1 MELSE
6 FIDAYQ
12 DSGHTLL
19 EVQLKDNLDKYLCL
33 FAGLVD
39 PPAEVP
45 ITEPS
50 KAYDLLKDSKGM
62 KYGSYTTKSTTDPK
76 ESVYYVGTGCK
87 PEGPDIP
94 LIKFDKT
101 DWTSLLGRFKEGAQ
115 LTPGDVPADSPQ
127 EVLSAK
133 QLKKQVEEETQAVT
147 DAAAQRTEEALAS
160 VGFANNNDAMRNMF
174 RQVCGGG
181 RSGALQ
187 KAAREKSDEALRVTQ
202 LPGDELKDAQSTL
215 TPEEGAQKAQE
226 QAASCAEDVAHLEKT
241 VQKLVDIKRKLNND
255 GKGLTESDRKFL
267 TDCFRLRGQR
277 GSAKKGIYMVPD
289 DATGEFCGGPLAAAA
304 IEYQDGGER
313 YGVQI
318 NNQDGPLYAMMVQ
331 IHDDSLKEKN
341 PLYGENGL
349 DSKGKPKPAVFWGGT
364 NAAKGNAYRAMMG
377 VMNEYGP
384 KLSKAWMG
392 CNYQQPCPEL
402 QAQLKDMM
410 AQENFN
416 LNLLVW
422 GAEERSGGTVPQS
435 QFANIDEIGTD
446 LILDQMEEELGGEID
461 GAKALAWFTANMLN
475 MWDPL
480 VSDPQFKNCDFEVV
494 GRGPTGQQPNGGKV
508 TQDIEVNCS
517 GKEKTHLEAFADQGG
532 KFNVGSGEGSYGSD
546 EDKNREHYEADERP
560 GTVGVNVKVS
570 QGGDSIQMGKIG
582 AAVVDSVETDDK
594 GNIIGGFT
602 PDTKSAR
609 NRSLNYI
616 ETVAKNLGVPFTS
629 EDAQAA
635 EDYKLGEVK
644 FSHDTMAALDGL
656 DPGTIGQVVDEEM
669 KKLGYKDANALGE
682 LNKHIGE
689 YENAPEGSIE
699 KEKARKRLETTLTQA
714 YRNKHKDSPGF
725 RTNLAIEM
733 MQAGSASQNQLLV
746 ITDPGGDTYIGTEA
760 DAVNRQIIEEV
771 LGYGNPEGPAE
782 IAVTGTSTKL
792 STGQE
797 LTRRVKDNS
806 KVQEVRYPSKKTKK
820 NMKNMSGGRTARGV
834 NPQVKE
840 SAMKAEDFVRQLQ
853 ELIKRI
859 DKVKT
864 V

>member
-6 FIDAYQ
+6 FIDAY
-12 DSGHTLL
+12 L
-19 EVQLKDNLDKYLCL
+19 DNGNTVIEGAPGVKNPKNLNAFMGMFK
-33 FAGLVD
+33 GLQKFPAD
-39 PPAEVP
+39 PLPNNTGKTNAEFLGN
-45 ITEPS
+45 
-50 KAYDLLKDSKGM
+50 DG
-62 KYGSYTTKSTTDPK
+62 TKSTIVKT
-76 ESVYYVGTGCK
+76 SGNTAYRGTGAGAPNFSFK
-87 PEGPDIP
+87 DGKQTVSFTPEEWEQ
-94 LIKFDKT
+94 LRAMFDNK
-101 DWTSLLGRFKEGAQ
+101 
-115 LTPGDVPADSPQ
+115 DVEANNLEQDD
-127 EVLSAK
+127 EKLSAL
-133 QLKKQVEEETQAVT
+133 QLKKKIQTENNAIA
-147 DAAAQRTEEALAS
+147 DSAALRTVEALGS
-160 VGFANNNDAMRNMF
+160 VGFSDNGAMKNMF
-174 RQVCGGG
+174 RQLCGGG
-181 RSGALQ
+181 MAGALQ
-187 KAAREKSDEALRVTQ
+187 RAARAKSDEALQVTYAA
-202 LPGDELKDAQSTL
+202 DDKLKGVQTTL
-215 TPEEGAQKAQE
+215 TDEEGTEKARE
-226 QAASCAEDVAHLEKT
+226 QAASCGADIEHLEKT
-241 VQKLVDIKRKLNND
+241 VHKLVGIQRKLNND
-255 GKGLTESDRKFL
+255 EKVPPSDRKFL

-304 IEYQDGGER
+304 IEYQEGGER

-318 NNQDGPLYAMMVQ
+318 NNQNGPLYAMMVQ
-331 IHDDSLKEKN
+331 IHDDSMVSGT
-341 PLYGENGL
+341 PLYGMNGL
-349 DSKGKPKPAVFWGGT
+349 DKKGNPKPAVFWGGT

-384 KLSKAWMG
+384 KLSKAWME
-392 CNYQQPCPEL
+392 CNYQQPCSGL
-402 QAQLKDMM
+402 QAQLKDMV

-480 VSDPQFKNCDFEVV
+480 VSNPQFKDCDFEVV

-517 GKEKTHLEAFADQGG
+517 GKEKSHLEAFADQGG
-532 KFNVGSGEGSYGSD
+532 KFNVNTGEGSYGTD

-582 AAVVDSVETDDK
+582 AAVVDSVETDEK

-602 PDTKSAR
+602 PSTKSAR
-609 NRSLNYI
+609 NRALNYI
-616 ETVAKNLGVPFTS
+616 ETVAKNLGVPFTPG
-629 EDAQAA
+629 EAQAA
-635 EDYKLGEVK
+635 EDYKLGEIK

-656 DPGTIGQVVDEEM
+656 NPGTIGQVAKSQM
-669 KKLGYKDANALGE
+669 AQMGYDDATAFGE
-682 LNKHIGE
+682 LQKHIGE
-689 YENAPEGSIE
+689 YENAPEGSAE
-699 KEKARKRLETTLTQA
+699 KEKARKRVETTLTQA
-714 YRNKHKDSPGF
+714 YRKKHKDSPGF

-760 DAVNRQIIEEV
+760 DAINRQVIEDV
-771 LGYGNPEGPAE
+771 LGLGNPEGKAE
-782 IAVTGTSTKL
+782 ITVTGTSTKL

-797 LTRRVKDNS
+797 LTRRVKENS
-806 KVQEVRYPSKKTKK
+806 KVQEVRYPSKKTKE
-820 NMKNMSGGRTARGV
+820 NMKNMSGGKTARGV
-834 NPQVKE
+834 NPEVKE

-859 DKVKT
+859 DKVQT
-864 V
+864 VKN

>member
-6 FIDAYQ
+6 FIDAYLDNGNTVIEGAPGAKRPKKLNAFMGMFKGLQ
-12 DSGHTLL
+12 KFPADPLPNNTGKTNAEFLGNDGTRSAIVKSSGNT
-19 EVQLKDNLDKYLCL
+19 
-33 FAGLVD
+33 
-39 PPAEVP
+39 
-45 ITEPS
+45 
-50 KAYDLLKDSKGM
+50 AYR
-62 KYGSYTTKSTTDPK
+62 
-76 ESVYYVGTGCK
+76 GTGAGAPNFSFK
-87 PEGPDIP
+87 DGKQTVSFTPEEWEQ
-94 LIKFDKT
+94 LRAMFDNK
-101 DWTSLLGRFKEGAQ
+101 
-115 LTPGDVPADSPQ
+115 DVEANNLEQDD
-127 EVLSAK
+127 EKLSAL
-133 QLKKQVEEETQAVT
+133 QLKKKIQTENNAIA
-147 DAAAQRTEEALAS
+147 DSAALRTVEALGS
-160 VGFANNNDAMRNMF
+160 VGFSDNGAMKNMF
-174 RQVCGGG
+174 RQLCGGG
-181 RSGALQ
+181 MAGALQ
-187 KAAREKSDEALRVTQ
+187 RAARAKSDEALQVTYAA
-202 LPGDELKDAQSTL
+202 DDKLKGVQTTL
-215 TPEEGAQKAQE
+215 TDEEGTEKARE
-226 QAASCAEDVAHLEKT
+226 QAASCGADIEHLEKT
-241 VQKLVDIKRKLNND
+241 VHKLVGIQRKLNND
-255 GKGLTESDRKFL
+255 EKVPPSDRKFL

-304 IEYQDGGER
+304 IEYQEGGER

-318 NNQDGPLYAMMVQ
+318 NNQNGPLYAMMVQ
-331 IHDDSLKEKN
+331 IHDDSMVSGT
-341 PLYGENGL
+341 PLYGMNGL
-349 DSKGKPKPAVFWGGT
+349 DKKGNPKPAVFWGGT

-384 KLSKAWMG
+384 KLSKAWME
-392 CNYQQPCPEL
+392 CNYQQPCSGL
-402 QAQLKDMM
+402 QAQLKDMV

-480 VSDPQFKNCDFEVV
+480 VSNPQFKDCDFEVV

-517 GKEKTHLEAFADQGG
+517 GKEKSHLEAFADQGG
-532 KFNVGSGEGSYGSD
+532 KFNVNTGEGSYGTD

-582 AAVVDSVETDDK
+582 AAVVDSVETDEK

-602 PDTKSAR
+602 PSTKSAR
-609 NRSLNYI
+609 NRALNYI
-616 ETVAKNLGVPFTS
+616 ETVAKNLGVPFTPG
-629 EDAQAA
+629 EAQAA
-635 EDYKLGEVK
+635 EDYKLGEIK

-656 DPGTIGQVVDEEM
+656 NPGTIGQVAKSQM
-669 KKLGYKDANALGE
+669 AQMGYDDATAFGE
-682 LNKHIGE
+682 LQKHIGE
-689 YENAPEGSIE
+689 YENAPEGSAE
-699 KEKARKRLETTLTQA
+699 KEKARKRVETTLTQA
-714 YRNKHKDSPGF
+714 YRKKHKDSPGF

-760 DAVNRQIIEEV
+760 DAINRQVIEDV
-771 LGYGNPEGPAE
+771 LGLGNPEGKAE
-782 IAVTGTSTKL
+782 ITVTGTSTKL

-797 LTRRVKDNS
+797 LTRRVKENS
-806 KVQEVRYPSKKTKK
+806 KVQEVRYPSKKTKE
-820 NMKNMSGGRTARGV
+820 NMKNMSGGKTARGV
-834 NPQVKE
+834 NPEVKE

-859 DKVKT
+859 DKVQT
-864 V
+864 VKN

>member
-6 FIDAYQ
+6 FIDAYLDNGNTIIEGAPGVKNPKNLNAFMGMFKGLQ
-12 DSGHTLL
+12 KFPADPVPNNTGKTNAEFLGNDGTRSAIVKTSGNT
-19 EVQLKDNLDKYLCL
+19 
-33 FAGLVD
+33 
-39 PPAEVP
+39 
-45 ITEPS
+45 
-50 KAYDLLKDSKGM
+50 AYR
-62 KYGSYTTKSTTDPK
+62 
-76 ESVYYVGTGCK
+76 GTGAGAPNFSFK
-87 PEGPDIP
+87 DGKQTANFTPEEWEQ
-94 LIKFDKT
+94 LRAMFDNK
-101 DWTSLLGRFKEGAQ
+101 
-115 LTPGDVPADSPQ
+115 DVEANNLEQDD
-127 EVLSAK
+127 EKLSAL
-133 QLKKQVEEETQAVT
+133 QLKKKIQTENNAIA
-147 DAAAQRTEEALAS
+147 DSAALRTVEALGS
-160 VGFANNNDAMRNMF
+160 VGFSDNGAMKNMF
-174 RQVCGGG
+174 RQLCGGG
-181 RSGALQ
+181 MAGALQ
-187 KAAREKSDEALRVTQ
+187 RAARAKSDEALQVTYAA
-202 LPGDELKDAQSTL
+202 DDKLKGVQTTL
-215 TPEEGAQKAQE
+215 TDEEGTEKARE
-226 QAASCAEDVAHLEKT
+226 QAASCGADIEHLEKT
-241 VQKLVDIKRKLNND
+241 VHKLVGIQRKLNND
-255 GKGLTESDRKFL
+255 EKVPPSDRKFL

-304 IEYQDGGER
+304 IEYQEGGER

-318 NNQDGPLYAMMVQ
+318 NNQKGPLYAMMVQ
-331 IHDDSLKEKN
+331 IHDDSMVSGT
-341 PLYGENGL
+341 PLYGMNGL
-349 DSKGKPKPAVFWGGT
+349 DKKGNPKPAVFWGGT

-384 KLSKAWMG
+384 KLSKAWME
-392 CNYQQPCPEL
+392 CNYQQPCSGL
-402 QAQLKDMM
+402 QAQLKDMV

-480 VSDPQFKNCDFEVV
+480 VSNPQFKDCDFEVV

-517 GKEKTHLEAFADQGG
+517 GKEKSHLEAFADQGG
-532 KFNVGSGEGSYGSD
+532 KFNVNTGEGSYGTD

-582 AAVVDSVETDDK
+582 AAVVDSVETDEK

-602 PDTKSAR
+602 PSTKSAR
-609 NRSLNYI
+609 NRALNYI
-616 ETVAKNLGVPFTS
+616 ETVAKNLGVPFTPG
-629 EDAQAA
+629 EAQAA
-635 EDYKLGEVK
+635 EDYKLGEIK

-656 DPGTIGQVVDEEM
+656 NPGTIGQVVKSQMAQMGYDDATAFG
-669 KKLGYKDANALGE
+669 KLQ
-682 LNKHIGE
+682 KHIGE
-689 YENAPEGSIE
+689 YENAPEGSAE
-699 KEKARKRLETTLTQA
+699 KEKARKRVETTLTQA
-714 YRNKHKDSPGF
+714 YRKKHKDSPGF

-760 DAVNRQIIEEV
+760 DAINRQVIEDV
-771 LGYGNPEGPAE
+771 LGLGNPEGKAE
-782 IAVTGTSTKL
+782 ITVTGTSTKL

-797 LTRRVKDNS
+797 LTRRVKENS
-806 KVQEVRYPSKKTKK
+806 KVQEVRYPSRKTKE
-820 NMKNMSGGRTARGV
+820 NMKNMSGGKTARGV
-834 NPQVKE
+834 NPEVKE

-859 DKVKT
+859 DKVQT
-864 V
+864 VKN

>member
-6 FIDAYQ
+6 FIDAYLDTGKSVLEEAKNLNGFMGMFKGLQ
-12 DSGHTLL
+12 KFPDVVQNGTEEPPAKFLKTSGDDGTQATYYDNGNIAYRGTGGKAPRFNFDQTPP
-19 EVQLKDNLDKYLCL
+19 EAPSFTPEEWEQLKVMFANKDEEGNNLEQDDEK
-33 FAGLVD
+33 
-39 PPAEVP
+39 
-45 ITEPS
+45 
-50 KAYDLLKDSKGM
+50 
-62 KYGSYTTKSTTDPK
+62 
-76 ESVYYVGTGCK
+76 
-87 PEGPDIP
+87 
-94 LIKFDKT
+94 
-101 DWTSLLGRFKEGAQ
+101 
-115 LTPGDVPADSPQ
+115 
-127 EVLSAK
+127 LSAL
-133 QLKKQVEEETQAVT
+133 QLKKKIQKENNAVA
-147 DAAAQRTEEALAS
+147 DAAAQRTVEALGS
-160 VGFANNNDAMRNMF
+160 VGFSDNGAMKNMF
-174 RQVCGGG
+174 RQLCGGG
-181 RSGALQ
+181 TAGALQ
-187 KAAREKSDEALRVTQ
+187 RAARAKSDEALQVAYA
-202 LPGDELKDAQSTL
+202 GDKKLKGVESTL
-215 TPEEGAQKAQE
+215 TDEEGTEKARE
-226 QAASCAEDVAHLEKT
+226 QAASCAEDIAHLEKT

-318 NNQDGPLYAMMVQ
+318 NNQKGPLYAMMVQ
-331 IHDDSLKEKN
+331 IHDDSLKKNN

-384 KLSKAWMG
+384 KLSKAWME
-392 CNYQQPCPEL
+392 CNYQQPCDEL
-402 QAQLKDMM
+402 QAQLKKMV
-410 AQENFN
+410 AEENFN
-416 LNLLVW
+416 LNLLIW

-435 QFANIDEIGTD
+435 QFANIEEIGTD

-546 EDKNREHYEADERP
+546 EDKNREHYEAEKRP

-582 AAVVDSVETDDK
+582 AAVVDSVETDKK

-609 NRSLNYI
+609 NRALNYI
-616 ETVAKNLGVPFTS
+616 ETVAKNLGVPFTP
-629 EDAQAA
+629 EQAQAA
-635 EDYKLGEVK
+635 EDYKLAEVK

-656 DPGTIGQVVDEEM
+656 EAGTIGQVITGEM
-669 KKLGYKDANALGE
+669 AKMGYDDANAFGE

-859 DKVKT
+859 DKVQT

>member
-6 FIDAYQ
+6 FIDAY
-12 DSGHTLL
+12 L
-19 EVQLKDNLDKYLCL
+19 DNGNTVIEGAPGVKNPKNLNAFMGMFK
-33 FAGLVD
+33 GLQKFPAD
-39 PPAEVP
+39 PLPNNTGKTNAEFLGN
-45 ITEPS
+45 
-50 KAYDLLKDSKGM
+50 DG
-62 KYGSYTTKSTTDPK
+62 TKSTIVKT
-76 ESVYYVGTGCK
+76 SGNTAYRGTGAGAPNFSFK
-87 PEGPDIP
+87 DGKQTVSFTPEEWEQ
-94 LIKFDKT
+94 LRAMFDNK
-101 DWTSLLGRFKEGAQ
+101 
-115 LTPGDVPADSPQ
+115 DVEANNLEQDD
-127 EVLSAK
+127 EKLSAL
-133 QLKKQVEEETQAVT
+133 QLKKKIQTENNAIA
-147 DAAAQRTEEALAS
+147 DSAALRTVEALGS
-160 VGFANNNDAMRNMF
+160 VGFSDNGAMKNMF
-174 RQVCGGG
+174 RQLCGGG
-181 RSGALQ
+181 VAGALQ
-187 KAAREKSDEALRVTQ
+187 RAARAKSDEALQVTYAA
-202 LPGDELKDAQSTL
+202 DDKLKGVQTTL
-215 TPEEGAQKAQE
+215 TDEEGTEKARE
-226 QAASCAEDVAHLEKT
+226 QAASCGADIEHLEKT
-241 VQKLVDIKRKLNND
+241 VHKLVGIQRKLNND
-255 GKGLTESDRKFL
+255 EKVPPSDRKFL

-304 IEYQDGGER
+304 IEYQEGGER

-318 NNQDGPLYAMMVQ
+318 NNQKGPLYAMMVQ
-331 IHDDSLKEKN
+331 IHDDSMVSGT
-341 PLYGENGL
+341 PLYGMNGL
-349 DSKGKPKPAVFWGGT
+349 DKKGNPKPAVFWGGT

-384 KLSKAWMG
+384 KLSKAWME
-392 CNYQQPCPEL
+392 CNYQQPCSGL
-402 QAQLKDMM
+402 QAQLKDMV

-480 VSDPQFKNCDFEVV
+480 VSNPQFKDCDFEVV

-517 GKEKTHLEAFADQGG
+517 GKEKSHLEAFADQGG
-532 KFNVGSGEGSYGSD
+532 KFNVNTGEGSYGTD

-582 AAVVDSVETDDK
+582 AAVVDSVETDEK

-602 PDTKSAR
+602 PSTKSAR
-609 NRSLNYI
+609 NRALNYI
-616 ETVAKNLGVPFTS
+616 ETVAKNLGVPFTPG
-629 EDAQAA
+629 EAQAA
-635 EDYKLGEVK
+635 EDYKLGEIK

-656 DPGTIGQVVDEEM
+656 NPGTIGQVAKSQM
-669 KKLGYKDANALGE
+669 AQMGYDDATAFGE
-682 LNKHIGE
+682 LQKHIGE
-689 YENAPEGSIE
+689 YENAPEGSAE
-699 KEKARKRLETTLTQA
+699 KEKARKRVETTLTQA
-714 YRNKHKDSPGF
+714 YRKKHKDSPGF

-760 DAVNRQIIEEV
+760 DAINRQVIEDV
-771 LGYGNPEGPAE
+771 LGLGNPEGKAE
-782 IAVTGTSTKL
+782 ITVTGTSTKL

-797 LTRRVKDNS
+797 LTRRVKENS
-806 KVQEVRYPSKKTKK
+806 KVQEVRYPSKKTKE
-820 NMKNMSGGRTARGV
+820 NMKNMSGGKTARGV
-834 NPQVKE
+834 NPEVKE

-859 DKVKT
+859 DKVQT
-864 V
+864 VKN

>member
-6 FIDAYQ
+6 FIDAYLDNGNTIIEGAPGVKNPKNLNRFIGMFKGLQ
-12 DSGHTLL
+12 KFPADPVPNNTGKTNAEFLGNDGTRSAIVKTSGNT
-19 EVQLKDNLDKYLCL
+19 
-33 FAGLVD
+33 
-39 PPAEVP
+39 
-45 ITEPS
+45 
-50 KAYDLLKDSKGM
+50 AYR
-62 KYGSYTTKSTTDPK
+62 
-76 ESVYYVGTGCK
+76 GTGAGAPNFSFK
-87 PEGPDIP
+87 DGKQTANFTPEEWEQ
-94 LIKFDKT
+94 LRAMFDNK
-101 DWTSLLGRFKEGAQ
+101 
-115 LTPGDVPADSPQ
+115 DVEANNLEQDD
-127 EVLSAK
+127 EKLSAL
-133 QLKKQVEEETQAVT
+133 QLKKKIQTENNAIA
-147 DAAAQRTEEALAS
+147 DSAALRTVEALGS
-160 VGFANNNDAMRNMF
+160 VGFSDNGAMKNMF
-174 RQVCGGG
+174 RQLCGGG
-181 RSGALQ
+181 MAGALQ
-187 KAAREKSDEALRVTQ
+187 RAARAKSDEALQVTYAA
-202 LPGDELKDAQSTL
+202 DDKLKGVQTTL
-215 TPEEGAQKAQE
+215 TDEEGTEKARE
-226 QAASCAEDVAHLEKT
+226 QAASCGADIEHLEKT
-241 VQKLVDIKRKLNND
+241 VHKLVGIQRKLNND
-255 GKGLTESDRKFL
+255 EKVPPSDRKFL

-304 IEYQDGGER
+304 IEYQEGGER

-318 NNQDGPLYAMMVQ
+318 NNQKGPLYAMMVQ
-331 IHDDSLKEKN
+331 IHDDSMVSGT
-341 PLYGENGL
+341 PLYGMNGL
-349 DSKGKPKPAVFWGGT
+349 DKKGNPKPAVFWGGT

-384 KLSKAWMG
+384 KLSKAWME
-392 CNYQQPCPEL
+392 CNYQQPCSGL
-402 QAQLKDMM
+402 QAQLKDMV

-480 VSDPQFKNCDFEVV
+480 VSNPQFKDCDFEVV

-517 GKEKTHLEAFADQGG
+517 GKEKSHLEAFADQGG
-532 KFNVGSGEGSYGSD
+532 KFNVNTGEGSYGTD

-582 AAVVDSVETDDK
+582 AAVVDSVETDEK

-602 PDTKSAR
+602 PSTKSAR
-609 NRSLNYI
+609 NRALNYI
-616 ETVAKNLGVPFTS
+616 ETVAKNLGVPFTPG
-629 EDAQAA
+629 EAQAA
-635 EDYKLGEVK
+635 EDYKLGEIK

-656 DPGTIGQVVDEEM
+656 NPGTIGQVVKSQMAQMGYDDATAFG
-669 KKLGYKDANALGE
+669 KLQ
-682 LNKHIGE
+682 KHIGE
-689 YENAPEGSIE
+689 YENAPEGSAE
-699 KEKARKRLETTLTQA
+699 KEKARKRVETTLTQA
-714 YRNKHKDSPGF
+714 YRKKHKDSPGF

-760 DAVNRQIIEEV
+760 DAINRQVIEDV
-771 LGYGNPEGPAE
+771 LGLGNPEGKAE
-782 IAVTGTSTKL
+782 ITVTGTSTKL

-797 LTRRVKDNS
+797 LTRRVKENS
-806 KVQEVRYPSKKTKK
+806 KVQEVRYPSRKTKE
-820 NMKNMSGGRTARGV
+820 NMKNMSGGKTARGV
-834 NPQVKE
+834 NPEVKE

-859 DKVKT
+859 DKVQT
-864 V
+864 VKN

>member
-6 FIDAYQ
+6 FIDAY
-12 DSGHTLL
+12 L
-19 EVQLKDNLDKYLCL
+19 DNGNTVIEGAPGVKNPKNLNAFMGMFK
-33 FAGLVD
+33 GLQKFPAD
-39 PPAEVP
+39 PLPNNTGKTNAEFLGN
-45 ITEPS
+45 
-50 KAYDLLKDSKGM
+50 DG
-62 KYGSYTTKSTTDPK
+62 TKSTIVKT
-76 ESVYYVGTGCK
+76 SGNTAYRGTGAGAPNFSFK
-87 PEGPDIP
+87 DGKQTVSFTPEEWEQ
-94 LIKFDKT
+94 LRAMFDNK
-101 DWTSLLGRFKEGAQ
+101 
-115 LTPGDVPADSPQ
+115 DVEANNLEQDD
-127 EVLSAK
+127 EKLSAL
-133 QLKKQVEEETQAVT
+133 QLKKKIQTENNAIA
-147 DAAAQRTEEALAS
+147 DSAALRTVEALGS
-160 VGFANNNDAMRNMF
+160 VGFSDNGAMKNMF
-174 RQVCGGG
+174 RQLCGGG
-181 RSGALQ
+181 MAGALQ
-187 KAAREKSDEALRVTQ
+187 RAARAKSDEALQVTYAA
-202 LPGDELKDAQSTL
+202 DDKLKGVQTTL
-215 TPEEGAQKAQE
+215 TDEEGTEKARE
-226 QAASCAEDVAHLEKT
+226 QAASCGADIEHLEKT
-241 VQKLVDIKRKLNND
+241 VHKLVGIQRKLNND
-255 GKGLTESDRKFL
+255 EKVPPSDRKFL

-304 IEYQDGGER
+304 IEYQEGGER

-318 NNQDGPLYAMMVQ
+318 NNQKGPLYAMMVQ
-331 IHDDSLKEKN
+331 IHDDSMVSGT
-341 PLYGENGL
+341 PLYGMNGL
-349 DSKGKPKPAVFWGGT
+349 DKKGNPKPAVFWGGT

-384 KLSKAWMG
+384 KLSKAWME
-392 CNYQQPCPEL
+392 CNYQQPCSGL
-402 QAQLKDMM
+402 QAQLKDMV

-480 VSDPQFKNCDFEVV
+480 VSNPQFKDCDFEVV

-517 GKEKTHLEAFADQGG
+517 GKEKSHLEAFADQGG
-532 KFNVGSGEGSYGSD
+532 KFNVNTGEGSYGTD

-582 AAVVDSVETDDK
+582 AAVVDSVETDEK

-602 PDTKSAR
+602 PSTKSAR
-609 NRSLNYI
+609 NRALNYI
-616 ETVAKNLGVPFTS
+616 ETVAKNLGVPFTPG
-629 EDAQAA
+629 EAQAA
-635 EDYKLGEVK
+635 EDYKLGEIK

-656 DPGTIGQVVDEEM
+656 NPGTIGQVAKSQM
-669 KKLGYKDANALGE
+669 AQMGYDDATAFGE
-682 LNKHIGE
+682 LQKHIGE
-689 YENAPEGSIE
+689 YENAPEGSAE
-699 KEKARKRLETTLTQA
+699 KEKARKRVETTLTQA
-714 YRNKHKDSPGF
+714 YRKKHKDSPGF

-760 DAVNRQIIEEV
+760 DAINRQVIEDV
-771 LGYGNPEGPAE
+771 LGLGNPEGKAE
-782 IAVTGTSTKL
+782 ITVTGTSTKL

-797 LTRRVKDNS
+797 LTRRVKENS
-806 KVQEVRYPSKKTKK
+806 KVQEVRYPSKKTKE
-820 NMKNMSGGRTARGV
+820 NMKNMSGGKTARGV
-834 NPQVKE
+834 NPEVKE

-859 DKVKT
+859 DKVQT
-864 V
+864 VKN

>member
-6 FIDAYQ
+6 FIDAY
-12 DSGHTLL
+12 L
-19 EVQLKDNLDKYLCL
+19 DNGNTVIEGAPGVKNPKNLNAFMGMFK
-33 FAGLVD
+33 GLQKFPAD
-39 PPAEVP
+39 PLPNNTGKTNAEFLGN
-45 ITEPS
+45 
-50 KAYDLLKDSKGM
+50 DG
-62 KYGSYTTKSTTDPK
+62 TKSTIVKT
-76 ESVYYVGTGCK
+76 SGNTAYRGTGAGAPNFSFK
-87 PEGPDIP
+87 DGKQTVSFTPEEWEQ
-94 LIKFDKT
+94 LRAMFDNK
-101 DWTSLLGRFKEGAQ
+101 
-115 LTPGDVPADSPQ
+115 DVEANNLEQDD
-127 EVLSAK
+127 EKLSAL
-133 QLKKQVEEETQAVT
+133 QLKKKIQTENNAIA
-147 DAAAQRTEEALAS
+147 DSAALRTVEALGS
-160 VGFANNNDAMRNMF
+160 VGFSDNGAMKNMF
-174 RQVCGGG
+174 RQLCGGG
-181 RSGALQ
+181 MAGALQ
-187 KAAREKSDEALRVTQ
+187 RAARAKSDEALQVTYAA
-202 LPGDELKDAQSTL
+202 DDKLKGVQTTL
-215 TPEEGAQKAQE
+215 TDEEGTEKARE
-226 QAASCAEDVAHLEKT
+226 QAASCGADIEHLEKT
-241 VQKLVDIKRKLNND
+241 VHKLVGIQRKLNND
-255 GKGLTESDRKFL
+255 EKVPPSDRKFL

-318 NNQDGPLYAMMVQ
+318 NNQNGPLYAMMVQ
-331 IHDDSLKEKN
+331 IHDDSMVSGT
-341 PLYGENGL
+341 PLYGMNGL
-349 DSKGKPKPAVFWGGT
+349 DKKGNPKPAVFWGGT

-384 KLSKAWMG
+384 KLSKAWME
-392 CNYQQPCPEL
+392 CNYQQPCSGL
-402 QAQLKDMM
+402 QAQLKDMV

-480 VSDPQFKNCDFEVV
+480 VSNPQFKDCDFEVV

-517 GKEKTHLEAFADQGG
+517 GKEKSHLEAFADQGG
-532 KFNVGSGEGSYGSD
+532 KFNVNTGEGSYGTD

-582 AAVVDSVETDDK
+582 AAVVDSVETDEK

-602 PDTKSAR
+602 PSTKSAR
-609 NRSLNYI
+609 NRALNYI
-616 ETVAKNLGVPFTS
+616 ETVAKNLGVPFTPG
-629 EDAQAA
+629 EAQAA
-635 EDYKLGEVK
+635 EDYKLGEIK

-656 DPGTIGQVVDEEM
+656 NPGTIGQVAKSQM
-669 KKLGYKDANALGE
+669 AQMGYDDATAFGE
-682 LNKHIGE
+682 LQKHIGE
-689 YENAPEGSIE
+689 YENAPEGSAE
-699 KEKARKRLETTLTQA
+699 KEKARKRVETTLTQA
-714 YRNKHKDSPGF
+714 YRKKHKDSPGF

-760 DAVNRQIIEEV
+760 DAINRQVIEDV
-771 LGYGNPEGPAE
+771 LGLGNPEGKAE
-782 IAVTGTSTKL
+782 ITVTGTSTKL

-797 LTRRVKDNS
+797 LTRRVKENS
-806 KVQEVRYPSKKTKK
+806 KVQEVRYPSKKTKE
-820 NMKNMSGGRTARGV
+820 NMKNMSGGKTARGV
-834 NPQVKE
+834 NPEVKE

-859 DKVKT
+859 DKVQT
-864 V
+864 VKN

>member
-1 MELSE
+1 M
-6 FIDAYQ
+6 A
-12 DSGHTLL
+12 
-19 EVQLKDNLDKYLCL
+19 
-33 FAGLVD
+33 
-39 PPAEVP
+39 
-45 ITEPS
+45 
-50 KAYDLLKDSKGM
+50 
-62 KYGSYTTKSTTDPK
+62 
-76 ESVYYVGTGCK
+76 
-87 PEGPDIP
+87 
-94 LIKFDKT
+94 
-101 DWTSLLGRFKEGAQ
+101 
-115 LTPGDVPADSPQ
+115 
-127 EVLSAK
+127 
-133 QLKKQVEEETQAVT
+133 
-147 DAAAQRTEEALAS
+147 
-160 VGFANNNDAMRNMF
+160 
-174 RQVCGGG
+174 
-181 RSGALQ
+181 GALQ
-187 KAAREKSDEALRVTQ
+187 RAARAKSDEALQVTYAA
-202 LPGDELKDAQSTL
+202 DDKLKGVQTTL
-215 TPEEGAQKAQE
+215 TDEEGTEKARE
-226 QAASCAEDVAHLEKT
+226 QAASCGADIEHLEKT
-241 VQKLVDIKRKLNND
+241 VHKLVGIQRKLNND
-255 GKGLTESDRKFL
+255 EKVPPSDRKFL

-318 NNQDGPLYAMMVQ
+318 NNQNGPLYAMMVQ
-331 IHDDSLKEKN
+331 IHDDSMVSGT
-341 PLYGENGL
+341 PLYGMNGL
-349 DSKGKPKPAVFWGGT
+349 DKKGNPKPAVFWGGT

-384 KLSKAWMG
+384 KLSKAWME
-392 CNYQQPCPEL
+392 CNYQQPCSEL
-402 QAQLKDMM
+402 QAQLKDMV

-480 VSDPQFKNCDFEVV
+480 VSNPQFKDCDFEVV

-517 GKEKTHLEAFADQGG
+517 GKEKIHLEAFADQGG
-532 KFNVGSGEGSYGSD
+532 KFNVNTGEGSYGTD

-582 AAVVDSVETDDK
+582 AAVVDSVETDEK

-602 PDTKSAR
+602 PSTKSAR
-609 NRSLNYI
+609 NRALNYI
-616 ETVAKNLGVPFTS
+616 ETVAKNLGVPFTPG
-629 EDAQAA
+629 EAQAA
-635 EDYKLGEVK
+635 EDYKLGEIK

-656 DPGTIGQVVDEEM
+656 NPGTIGQVVKSQM
-669 KKLGYKDANALGE
+669 AQMGYDDATAFGE
-682 LNKHIGE
+682 LQKHIGE
-689 YENAPEGSIE
+689 YENAPEGSVE
-699 KEKARKRLETTLTQA
+699 KEKARKRVETTLTQA
-714 YRNKHKDSPGF
+714 YRKKHKDSPGF

-760 DAVNRQIIEEV
+760 DAINRQVIEDV
-771 LGYGNPEGPAE
+771 LGLGNPEGKAE
-782 IAVTGTSTKL
+782 ITVTGTSAKL

-797 LTRRVKDNS
+797 LTRRVKENS
-806 KVQEVRYPSKKTKK
+806 KVQEVRYPSKKTKE
-820 NMKNMSGGRTARGV
+820 NMKNMSGGKTARGV
-834 NPQVKE
+834 NPEVKE

-859 DKVKT
+859 DKVQT
-864 V
+864 VKN

>member
-6 FIDAYQ
+6 FIDAYLDNGNTVIEGAPGVKNPKNLNAFMGMFKGLQ
-12 DSGHTLL
+12 KFPADPLPNNTGQTNAEFLGNDGTRSAIVKSSGNT
-19 EVQLKDNLDKYLCL
+19 
-33 FAGLVD
+33 
-39 PPAEVP
+39 
-45 ITEPS
+45 
-50 KAYDLLKDSKGM
+50 AYR
-62 KYGSYTTKSTTDPK
+62 
-76 ESVYYVGTGCK
+76 GTGAGAPNFSFK
-87 PEGPDIP
+87 DGKQTVSFTPEEWEQ
-94 LIKFDKT
+94 LRAMFDNK
-101 DWTSLLGRFKEGAQ
+101 
-115 LTPGDVPADSPQ
+115 DVEANNLEQDD
-127 EVLSAK
+127 EKLSAL
-133 QLKKQVEEETQAVT
+133 QLKKKIQTENNAIA
-147 DAAAQRTEEALAS
+147 DSAALRTVEALGS
-160 VGFANNNDAMRNMF
+160 VGFSDNGAMKNMF
-174 RQVCGGG
+174 RQLCGGG
-181 RSGALQ
+181 MAGALQ
-187 KAAREKSDEALRVTQ
+187 RAARAKSDEALQVTYAA
-202 LPGDELKDAQSTL
+202 DDKLKGVQTTL
-215 TPEEGAQKAQE
+215 TDEEGTEKARE
-226 QAASCAEDVAHLEKT
+226 QAASCGADIEHLEKT
-241 VQKLVDIKRKLNND
+241 VHKLVGIQRKLNND
-255 GKGLTESDRKFL
+255 EKVPPSDRKFL

-304 IEYQDGGER
+304 IEYQEGGER

-318 NNQDGPLYAMMVQ
+318 NNQNGPLYAMMVQ
-331 IHDDSLKEKN
+331 IHDDSMVSGT
-341 PLYGENGL
+341 PLYGMNGL
-349 DSKGKPKPAVFWGGT
+349 DKKGNPKPAVFWGGT

-384 KLSKAWMG
+384 KLSKAWME
-392 CNYQQPCPEL
+392 CNYQQPCSGL
-402 QAQLKDMM
+402 QAQLKDMV

-480 VSDPQFKNCDFEVV
+480 VSNPQFKDCDFEVV

-517 GKEKTHLEAFADQGG
+517 GKEKSHLEAFADQGG
-532 KFNVGSGEGSYGSD
+532 KFNVNTGEGSYGTD

-582 AAVVDSVETDDK
+582 AAVVDSVETDEK

-602 PDTKSAR
+602 PSTKSAR
-609 NRSLNYI
+609 NRALNYI
-616 ETVAKNLGVPFTS
+616 ETVAKNLGVPFTPG
-629 EDAQAA
+629 EAQAA
-635 EDYKLGEVK
+635 EDYKLGEIK

-656 DPGTIGQVVDEEM
+656 NPGTIGQVAKSQM
-669 KKLGYKDANALGE
+669 AQMGYDDATAFGE
-682 LNKHIGE
+682 LQKHIGE
-689 YENAPEGSIE
+689 YENAPEGSAE
-699 KEKARKRLETTLTQA
+699 KEKARKRVETTLTQA
-714 YRNKHKDSPGF
+714 YRKKHKDSPGF

-760 DAVNRQIIEEV
+760 DAINRQVIEDV
-771 LGYGNPEGPAE
+771 LGLGNPEGKAE
-782 IAVTGTSTKL
+782 ITVTGTSTKL

-797 LTRRVKDNS
+797 LTRRVKENS
-806 KVQEVRYPSKKTKK
+806 KVQEVRYPSKKTKE
-820 NMKNMSGGRTARGV
+820 NMKNMSGGKTARGV
-834 NPQVKE
+834 NPEVKE

-859 DKVKT
+859 DKVQT
-864 V
+864 VKN